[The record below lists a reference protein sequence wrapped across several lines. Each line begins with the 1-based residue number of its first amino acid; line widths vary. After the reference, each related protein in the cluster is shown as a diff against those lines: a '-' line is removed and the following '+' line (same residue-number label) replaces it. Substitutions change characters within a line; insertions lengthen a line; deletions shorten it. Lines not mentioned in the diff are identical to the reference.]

1 MIWAFR
7 ASFVYSR
14 SPIDQLSPPVL
25 MKTCPLPH
33 LLWLIMALAGSSA
46 ILCGCGQ
53 DGNLYLPEKD
63 QSQEQEQEQEQLQEQ
78 LQEQSQEQDD
88 E

>member
-1 MIWAFR
+1 
-7 ASFVYSR
+7 
-14 SPIDQLSPPVL
+14 
-25 MKTCPLPH
+25 MKSCPLPH

-53 DGNLYLPEKD
+53 DGNLYLPDKD
-63 QSQEQEQEQEQLQEQ
+63 QSQEQEQPQD
-78 LQEQSQEQDD
+78 QSQEQDD